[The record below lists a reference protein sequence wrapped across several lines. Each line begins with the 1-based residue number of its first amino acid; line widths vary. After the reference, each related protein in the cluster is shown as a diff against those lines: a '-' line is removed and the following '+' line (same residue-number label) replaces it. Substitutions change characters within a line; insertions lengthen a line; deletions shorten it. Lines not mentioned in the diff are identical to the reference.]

1 MKKIILPAFCFLL
14 TEWAAAQWSID
25 PAVNNPI
32 CTAADWQAL
41 PAIAGDGSGGA
52 IIAWNDWRGGSSIV
66 YAQRIDSDGV
76 LRWQTNG
83 VPVCSVSG
91 STDGPVIA
99 ADGKGGAVI
108 AWYDYRS
115 GSYSDIYAQ
124 RINAD
129 GAVQWDPAGV
139 AVCTAPGNQSN
150 PQIISDERGGA
161 IICWCDNR
169 SLQAGIHAQ
178 RVDSAGVVQWMTDGI
193 DLCSEPNF
201 ETYPAMTGDGNKG
214 AIVTWLALYGHC
226 EVYSQRID
234 SGGTILWP
242 MEGVLIF
249 SGTCITYEPHPKII
263 SDGAG
268 GAVITWND
276 TYAGSSDV
284 YAQRINSNGIILWQ
298 SNGVTVCG
306 NEYDQI
312 YPDLVSDDEGGAII
326 SWLDDWYP
334 DTGIFAQRVDLNGN
348 LLWAPGGAPVYL
360 TEEHLEPPVVCSDGA
375 GGAIVSI
382 TNEWVYTPDG
392 NIYAQ
397 RIDPD
402 GELRWQAAGAAVCNA
417 PEDQLCVKTLSDGRG
432 GAVFV
437 WEDRRN
443 GGIGY
448 DDIYCARIDSNGN
461 PGGSIPV
468 ELLSFAGTGMKYT
481 VLLSWSTAAETN
493 NYGFEI
499 IRKAPD
505 KSAWEKAGFVEGH
518 GTTINIHHYN
528 YKDIIDKPGKYR
540 YKLRQID
547 LDGTYEYS
555 EVIEVEI
562 PYEIEFSLDQ
572 NYPNPFNPAT
582 TINYGVPDKGL
593 VTLKV
598 YDVLGKEA
606 AILVNED
613 EDPGKYSINFDA
625 SNLASGIYVYQLR
638 VNGFTASKKM
648 NVVK

>member
-1 MKKIILPAFCFLL
+1 MKKIILPAIIFLL
-14 TEWAAAQWSID
+14 TGWAVAQWSID
-25 PAVNNPI
+25 PNVNNPI

-52 IIAWNDWRGGSSIV
+52 IIAWCDWRDGSSIV

-76 LRWQTNG
+76 LRWQADG

-91 STDGPVIA
+91 SAGGPVIA
-99 ADGKGGAVI
+99 ADGNGGAVI

-129 GAVQWDPAGV
+129 GVVLWDPAGA
-139 AVCTAPGNQSN
+139 AVCTAPGNQST

-161 IICWCDNR
+161 IIIWCDNR

-178 RVDSAGVVQWMTDGI
+178 RVNSAGMVQWMTDGI

-201 ETYPAMTGDGNKG
+201 ETYPVMTGDGNKG

-234 SGGTILWP
+234 SDGTILWP
-242 MEGVLIF
+242 MKAVLIF

-276 TYAGSSDV
+276 TYTGSSDV
-284 YAQRINSNGIILWQ
+284 YAQRVNSNGIILWQ

-326 SWLDDWYP
+326 AWLDEWYP

-348 LLWAPGGAPVYL
+348 LLWTPGGAPVYL
-360 TEEHLEPPVVCSDGA
+360 TEELVESPVICSDGA
-375 GGAIVSI
+375 GGAILSI
-382 TNEWVYTPDG
+382 TNEWVSTPDG

-397 RIDPD
+397 RIDPE
-402 GELRWQAAGAAVCNA
+402 GELRWQAAGAAVCTA
-417 PEDQLCVKTLSDGRG
+417 PEDQLCVKTLSDGKG
-432 GAVFV
+432 GAIFV

-448 DDIYCARIDSNGN
+448 DDIYCSRIDSNGN
-461 PGGSIPV
+461 PGGTIPV
-468 ELLSFAGTGMKYT
+468 ELLSFSGMGMKTT

-499 IRKAPD
+499 FRKALD
-505 KSAWEKAGFVEGH
+505 KSEWEKAGFVEGY
-518 GTTINIHHYN
+518 GTTLKIQHYN
-528 YKDIIDKPGKYR
+528 YNDTICKPGKYL

-547 LDGTYEYS
+547 FNGTYEYS
-555 EVIEVEI
+555 GIIEVEV
-562 PYEIEFSLDQ
+562 PYEIEFSLSQ
-572 NYPNPFNPAT
+572 NYPNPFNPET
-582 TINYGVPDKGL
+582 EIGYELPQRTRVQIR
-593 VTLKV
+593 V
-598 YDVLGKEA
+598 YDILGNE
-606 AILVNED
+606 IETLVNE
-613 EDPGKYSINFDA
+613 EKPAGTYELTWNAAK
-625 SNLASGIYVYQLR
+625 LPSGVYFYQLQAR
-638 VNGFTASKKM
+638 DFVQTKKM
-648 NVVK
+648 ILLR